1 MWLTALGGNL
11 LTVGGTSDPQG
22 AISNSTGNV
31 TISDNLVVTS
41 ISDLQST
48 ISNSTRNVTIGDNLT
63 VTGATPTKR
72 RTWPPQLP
80 PPFRRQTRLRS
91 LASLSPICVTGISTF
106 RRSLPGRQS
115 PANHH
120 RSHERMSYGWRDFFP
135 PSPCRSNFG
144 YSPCNV
150 SCGSGQRRKTR
161 IATIYTGRIDLDRR
175 RPGAS
180 SLMRKLKLSCV

>member
-1 MWLTALGGNL
+1 VWLTALGGNL

-63 VTGATPTKR
+63 VTGATTTKR

-106 RRSLPGRQS
+106 RP
-115 PANHH
+115 
-120 RSHERMSYGWRDFFP
+120 
-135 PSPCRSNFG
+135 
-144 YSPCNV
+144 
-150 SCGSGQRRKTR
+150 
-161 IATIYTGRIDLDRR
+161 
-175 RPGAS
+175 
-180 SLMRKLKLSCV
+180 

>member
-31 TISDNLVVTS
+31 TISNNLVVTS

-63 VTGATPTKR
+63 VTGATTTKR

-106 RRSLPGRQS
+106 RRSLPRRQS

-120 RSHERMSYGWRDFFP
+120 RSHERMSYGWRDYFP
-135 PSPCRSNFG
+135 PAGPIS
-144 YSPCNV
+144 V
-150 SCGSGQRRKTR
+150 TR
-161 IATIYTGRIDLDRR
+161 LATSHAEVVKGV
-175 RPGAS
+175 RPAS
-180 SLMRKLKLSCV
+180 RPSIPDESTWTADAPGHHP